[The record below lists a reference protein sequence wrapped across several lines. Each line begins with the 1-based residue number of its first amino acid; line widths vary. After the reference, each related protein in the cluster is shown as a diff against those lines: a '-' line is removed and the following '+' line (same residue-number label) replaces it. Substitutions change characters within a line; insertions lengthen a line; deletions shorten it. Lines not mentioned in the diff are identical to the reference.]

1 VTPQERKLSNHPE
14 IALSCV
20 ASVYVRQMHFKKAG
34 DIEQGHSHQFD
45 HQTLLSKGSIKI
57 TLEGVENTYHAP
69 HIIFIRKDHRHQLEA
84 LQDDTV
90 VYCIHALRD
99 GDDVC
104 DIIPPDAIPMGAGS
118 AEAFTVAKGLLNEK
132 Y

>member
-1 VTPQERKLSNHPE
+1 MPNHPE

-20 ASVYVRQMHFKKAG
+20 SSVYVRQMHFKNKG

-57 TLEGVENTYHAP
+57 TLEGIENTYTAP
-69 HIIFIRKDHRHQLEA
+69 HIIFIRKDHRHELVALE
-84 LQDDTV
+84 DDTI

-99 GDDVC
+99 GNDVC
-104 DIIPPDAIPMGAGS
+104 DIIPPDSIPMGAGS

>member
-1 VTPQERKLSNHPE
+1 MPSPE

-20 ASVYVRQMHFKKAG
+20 SSVYVRQMHFKNAG

-57 TLEGVENTYHAP
+57 TLEGVENTYIAP
-69 HIIFIRKDHRHQLEA
+69 HIIFIRKDHRHELVALE
-84 LQDDTV
+84 DDTV
-90 VYCIHALRD
+90 VYCIHALRN

-118 AEAFTVAKGLLNEK
+118 AEAFAVAKSLLNEV